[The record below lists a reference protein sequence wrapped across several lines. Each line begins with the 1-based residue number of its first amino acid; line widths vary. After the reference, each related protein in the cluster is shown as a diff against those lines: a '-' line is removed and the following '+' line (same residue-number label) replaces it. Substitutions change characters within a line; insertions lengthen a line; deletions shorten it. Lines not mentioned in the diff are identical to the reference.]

1 MNACAVKAVLLR
13 KGENEILLVLSS
25 FTSDLAE
32 ILSSKYPQ
40 EFTE

>member
-1 MNACAVKAVLLR
+1 
-13 KGENEILLVLSS
+13 LLVLSS

-40 EFTE
+40 EFTEWLSVRFIKIDAVKE